1 MNKVLILG
9 YGNVD
14 RQDDGVAWHIL
25 ARLAQRMGWPAP
37 SSPDDEFP
45 PVNEEI
51 DLLFVLQ
58 LTPELAETLA
68 LYDRICFIDAH
79 TGSVPNEVN
88 LIEVDSEFQ
97 ASPFTHHIT
106 PQTCLSFTET
116 LYAQRPQ
123 AILVSVRGYEFGFT
137 RSLSPRTAELVEQAV
152 DLIEKWLEVRH

>member
-1 MNKVLILG
+1 M
-9 YGNVD
+9 
-14 RQDDGVAWHIL
+14 AWHIL
-25 ARLAQRMGWPAP
+25 AGLAQCMGWPAP

-45 PVNEEI
+45 PANAET

-68 LYDRICFIDAH
+68 LYDRVCFIDAH
-79 TGSVPNEVN
+79 TGSVPNDVN

-97 ASPFTHHIT
+97 ASPFTHHMT

-123 AILVSVRGYEFGFT
+123 AILVSVRGYEFGFSRT
-137 RSLSPRTAELVEQAV
+137 LSPHTAGLVEQAV
-152 DLIEKWLEVRH
+152 EIIEKWLEVHN